1 MDKLL
6 KTKRDPKKSRHITR
20 KGAYINRF
28 NNPLEETK
36 YLEVFQKLLIEKLIL
51 NKQKKFC
58 QINMDR
64 AAEAILNRQ
73 ANINLKIKG
82 GLLLCCN
89 IEAEEFVLF
98 QETNKRMFGEYV
110 PIDQVLQLL
119 ISWYICYYHP
129 NNKNKNLLPL
139 KKRENRTRYDK
150 IKSFENRFKKYYKNI
165 I

>member
-6 KTKRDPKKSRHITR
+6 KTKRDPKKSRYITR

-51 NKQKKFC
+51 NKKKKFC
-58 QINMDR
+58 QINMER
-64 AAEAILNRQ
+64 AAEAILNRG
-73 ANINLKIKG
+73 ADINLKIKG
-82 GLLLCCN
+82 GLLVCCN
-89 IEAEEFVLF
+89 IEAEEFVLL
-98 QETNKRMFGEYV
+98 QETNKRLFGKYV

-129 NNKNKNLLPL
+129 NNKDKNLLPL

>member
-1 MDKLL
+1 
-6 KTKRDPKKSRHITR
+6 
-20 KGAYINRF
+20 
-28 NNPLEETK
+28 
-36 YLEVFQKLLIEKLIL
+36 
-51 NKQKKFC
+51 
-58 QINMDR
+58 MDR